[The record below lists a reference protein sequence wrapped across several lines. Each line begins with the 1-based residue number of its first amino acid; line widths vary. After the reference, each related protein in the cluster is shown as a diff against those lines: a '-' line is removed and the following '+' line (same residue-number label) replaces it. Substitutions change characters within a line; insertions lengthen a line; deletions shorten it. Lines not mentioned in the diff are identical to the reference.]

1 MHTQYA
7 YSITSIESFI
17 PPFNCISSLSMSEE
31 LYLARAY
38 LFPRPLF
45 YLLLIAGAV
54 SAVLI
59 LTRASVVLGDVLV
72 IGVTWYK
79 TYNTWKTAASVAMKA
94 SFSTMLLRDG
104 ASRPT

>member
-1 MHTQYA
+1 
-7 YSITSIESFI
+7 
-17 PPFNCISSLSMSEE
+17 MSEE

-38 LFPRPLF
+38 LFPLPL
-45 YLLLIAGAV
+45 YLLLIGWAFL
-54 SAVLI
+54 AVLI

-104 ASRPT
+104 TFRRSLC